1 MSTAIRESALRTI
14 ARGQIG
20 YKELI
25 RQVGAAKS
33 ELDAVLMGL
42 RRDGLIESTTTGY
55 RMLTRRPPD
64 PESKPAPQPAPAAAT
79 TDTLPPAQSSAPVRV
94 PPSEEPPMQ
103 TAETFHCVG
112 CGERKPPSAMCQ
124 RAGKI
129 LPRCRRC
136 WGKAL
141 SAGQRKRPK
150 PVDDQ
155 AQALA
160 KVVRKHTRPKDT
172 GPLQVR
178 HSREISA
185 RLELGEVFITID
197 ENGDATGAVT
207 LTFRE
212 AEQLRDWLLRQDL
225 S

>member
-55 RMLTRRPPD
+55 RMLTRRPRD
-64 PESKPAPQPAPAAAT
+64 PQPQPAPTVAAADPAPAAEAPPPVAEPT
-79 TDTLPPAQSSAPVRV
+79 T
-94 PPSEEPPMQ
+94 EEPPMRQ
-103 TAETFHCVG
+103 AETYQCVG
-112 CGERKPPSAMCQ
+112 CNERKPPSAMCQ
-124 RAGKI
+124 RNGKI

-141 SAGQRKRPK
+141 SAGQLKRPK
-150 PVDDQ
+150 GVEDQ

-160 KVVRKHTRPKDT
+160 KVVRKHTRPKDA

-185 RLELGEVFITID
+185 RLELGEVFITIE

>member
-55 RMLTRRPPD
+55 RMLTRRPRD
-64 PESKPAPQPAPAAAT
+64 PESKPAPQPAPTVVT
-79 TDTLPPAQSSAPVRV
+79 TDAPAPVESSPPV
-94 PPSEEPPMQ
+94 PVTPPEEPPMPQ
-103 TAETFHCVG
+103 AETYRCNG
-112 CGERKPPSAMCQ
+112 CEQRKPPADMCQ
-124 RAGKI
+124 RNGKV
-129 LPRCRRC
+129 LPRCKDC
-136 WGKAL
+136 LSAAL
-141 SAGQRKRPK
+141 SDAQLKRRKPAI
-150 PVDDQ
+150 DQ
-155 AQALA
+155 ARALA

-185 RLELGEVFITID
+185 RLELGEVFITIE
-197 ENGDATGAVT
+197 ENGDATGSVT